1 MGLIDK
7 ILLLIGPVL
16 GAGLAAIILKRRDHQ
31 TFPFF
36 LAYIVCFVLI
46 GALRFAVVSDYRT
59 YFVVFWSSEALYAIL
74 ALLALHEIF
83 RRVFMAFYVE
93 LWFKLLFPI
102 VVVAAVVITGW
113 AALHDP
119 PAQASRLTRLV
130 LFFGLAVNFMQV
142 CLVSLF
148 VFLADT
154 YRLRWRFAPL
164 GISLGFAVSAL
175 GAMASHWVRS
185 EFGTK
190 FGVFTKYAGPVAFL
204 VALVVWLDTFLRP
217 ESEPEWL
224 SKATPGEL
232 AAAIRRETEL
242 LKKVSERLK

>member
-1 MGLIDK
+1 MGA
-7 ILLLIGPVL
+7 VL
-16 GAGLAAIILKRRDHQ
+16 GVWLAAIILKRQDHR

-36 LAYIVCFVLI
+36 FIYIVCFVLVFV
-46 GALRFAVVSDYRT
+46 LRFAVVNDYRT
-59 YFVVFWSSEALYAIL
+59 YFIVFWISEALYAVF

-102 VVVAAVVITGW
+102 VVVLALLITGW
-113 AALHDP
+113 AAYHDP
-119 PAQASRLTRLV
+119 PAGASRLIRLV

-148 VFLADT
+148 IFLADT
-154 YRLRWRFAPL
+154 FRLRWRFAPL

-175 GAMASHWVRS
+175 GATAYYWVRS
-185 EFGTK
+185 EFGTR
-190 FGVFTKYAGPVAFL
+190 FEALARYAGPVAYML
-204 VALVVWLDTFLRP
+204 AIVIWLDTFLRP
-217 ESEPEWL
+217 EPEPDWL
-224 SKATPGEL
+224 SKVTPREL

-242 LKKVSERLK
+242 LKRFSERFK